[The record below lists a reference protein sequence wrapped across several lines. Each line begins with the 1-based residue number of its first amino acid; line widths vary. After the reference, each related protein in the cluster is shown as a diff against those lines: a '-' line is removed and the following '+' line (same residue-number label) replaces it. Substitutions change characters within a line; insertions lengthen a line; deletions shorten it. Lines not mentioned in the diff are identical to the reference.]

1 DEAVSEQAVGGAM
14 LVTRAAKV
22 GVVSALAL
30 HASLV
35 AFGNVTDYGT
45 NFAFVRHVM
54 SMDTIFP
61 DSTIT
66 WRATSSPALQHAA
79 YALIIAT
86 EAAVAV
92 LCWIGAWRLLRAV
105 RGEARAFNQAKSF
118 AVAGFALGLILW
130 QVSFITIAGE
140 WFGMWMSQQWNGI
153 PSAFHIVVILLGGL
167 IFVVLPD
174 D

>member
-1 DEAVSEQAVGGAM
+1 M
-14 LVTRAAKV
+14 LVLRAAKV
-22 GVVSALAL
+22 GVVAAFAL

-35 AFGNVTDYGT
+35 TFGNLTDYGT

-66 WRATSSPALQHAA
+66 WRAISNPTLHHAA

-86 EAAVAV
+86 EAVVAL
-92 LCWIGAWRLLRAV
+92 LCWIGAWRLLRALLA
-105 RGEARAFNQAKSF
+105 EARVFSQAKGL
-118 AVAGFALGLILW
+118 AVAGFALGLVLW
-130 QVSFITIAGE
+130 QVGFITIAGE

-153 PSAFHIVVILLGGL
+153 ESAFRFVAILLGGL
-167 IFVVLPD
+167 IFVAMRDGELTAG
-174 D
+174 

>member
-1 DEAVSEQAVGGAM
+1 M
-14 LVTRAAKV
+14 LVIRAVKV
-22 GVVSALAL
+22 GVVAAFAL

-35 AFGNVTDYGT
+35 TFGNLTDYGT

-66 WRATSSPALQHAA
+66 WRAISNPALHHAA

-92 LCWIGAWRLLRAV
+92 LCWIGAWRLLRALLA
-105 RGEARAFNQAKSF
+105 EARVFNQAKSF
-118 AVAGFALGLILW
+118 AVAGFALGLLLW
-130 QVSFITIAGE
+130 QLGFVTVAGE

-153 PSAFHIVVILLGGL
+153 ESAFRIVAILLGGL
-167 IFVVLPD
+167 IFVALRD
-174 D
+174 DELAGG

>member
-1 DEAVSEQAVGGAM
+1 M
-14 LVTRAAKV
+14 LVIRIAKV
-22 GVVSALAL
+22 GVVAAFAL

-35 AFGNVTDYGT
+35 TFGNLTDYGT

-66 WRATSSPALQHAA
+66 WRAISNPALHHAA

-86 EAAVAV
+86 EAAVAL
-92 LCWIGAWRLLRAV
+92 LCWIGAWRLLRMVLA
-105 RGEARAFNQAKSF
+105 EARVFNQAKSF
-118 AVAGFALGLILW
+118 AVAGFALGLALW
-130 QVSFITIAGE
+130 QLGFITIAGE

-153 PSAFHIVVILLGGL
+153 ESAFRIVAILMGGM
-167 IFVVLPD
+167 IFVVMPD
-174 D
+174 GAIDG

>member
-1 DEAVSEQAVGGAM
+1 MLAV
-14 LVTRAAKV
+14 RAAKII
-22 GVVSALAL
+22 VVAAFAL

-45 NFAFVRHVM
+45 NFTFVRHVL

-66 WRATSSPALQHAA
+66 WRRISNPTLHHAA

-86 EAAVAV
+86 EIAVAV
-92 LCWIGAWRLLRAV
+92 LCWIGAWRLMRSILAD
-105 RGEARAFNQAKSF
+105 GPTFNQAKTI
-118 AVAGFALGLILW
+118 AVAGLTLGIVLW
-130 QVSFITIAGE
+130 QLGFITIGGE

-153 PSAFHIVVILLGGL
+153 EAAFRIVLILFASL
-167 IFVVLPD
+167 IFVAMRD
-174 D
+174 G

>member
-1 DEAVSEQAVGGAM
+1 M
-14 LVTRAAKV
+14 LVIRVAKV
-22 GVVSALAL
+22 GVVAAFAL

-35 AFGNVTDYGT
+35 TFGNLTDYGT

-66 WRATSSPALQHAA
+66 WRAISNPALHHAA

-86 EAAVAV
+86 EAAVAL
-92 LCWIGAWRLLRAV
+92 LCWIGAWRLLRVVLA
-105 RGEARAFNQAKSF
+105 EARVFNQAKSF
-118 AVAGFALGLILW
+118 AVAGFALGLALW
-130 QVSFITIAGE
+130 QLGFITIAGE

-153 PSAFHIVVILLGGL
+153 ESAFRIVAILMGGM
-167 IFVVLPD
+167 IFVVMPD
-174 D
+174 GAIDG